1 MNIKLI
7 LLTSAAA
14 LGLASC
20 NTISGIGKD
29 VESMGSKIDSASQ
42 ATSRS
47 MQQEKASRPSELHSG
62 TLPVPAHIPWNAIQA
77 ERSIFSAK
85 EPPLPFR
92 RSGF

>member
-42 ATSRS
+42 ATRRS
-47 MQQEKASRPSELHSG
+47 MQQ
-62 TLPVPAHIPWNAIQA
+62 
-77 ERSIFSAK
+77 
-85 EPPLPFR
+85 
-92 RSGF
+92 